1 MTETQ
6 NELELL
12 KERADMM
19 GIKYAPNV
27 GVETL
32 KKRIDEKLN
41 GTKDPEEA
49 LSPEGETQEQQR
61 ARLIREANELV
72 RVRITNLN
80 PTKRDLPGEIFTV
93 ANDVIGVVKC
103 YVPYDEAGQAWHL
116 PAVIYENLK
125 NRQFFDC
132 KTREVKGK
140 IIKTE
145 AWVPEF
151 NLEILPPLT
160 QKELDEL
167 AAAQARAGAID

>member
-1 MTETQ
+1 MTEAQ

-27 GVETL
+27 GAETL
-32 KKRIDEKLN
+32 KKRIEEKLH
-41 GTKDPEEA
+41 
-49 LSPEGETQEQQR
+49 PEGTDLVMGSSKETKEQKR
-61 ARLIREANELV
+61 ARLIKTATELV

-80 PTKRDLPGEIFTV
+80 PSKRDLPGEIFTV
-93 ANDVIGVVKC
+93 ANDIVGDVKC
-103 YVPYDEAGQAWHL
+103 FVPYDEAGQAWHL
-116 PAVIYENLK
+116 PAIIYENLK
-125 NRQFFDC
+125 KRKFFDC

-151 NLEILPPLT
+151 NLELLPPLT